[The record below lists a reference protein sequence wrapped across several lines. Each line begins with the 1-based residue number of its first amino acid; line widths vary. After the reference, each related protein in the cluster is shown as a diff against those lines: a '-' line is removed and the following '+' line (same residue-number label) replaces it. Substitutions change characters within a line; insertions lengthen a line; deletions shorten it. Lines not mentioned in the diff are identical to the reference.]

1 MKRTLQN
8 KNLAT
13 FVASLAAFLFVFLFG
28 ACTEESFI
36 KGEPETPEQPE
47 TPVAGDTI
55 ASFSDFRLNEEA
67 WVYSNGLAAA
77 DHYFDGYVEYKVKD
91 QVVKTD
97 LIDHENAPMRIS
109 WEPIA
114 ETTSAS
120 AEKMYLGQASGEAK
134 NTESHTNQKVSFKK
148 YEREC
153 TLKFVGMEVIL
164 TGSWY
169 EASLGNNGNVVA
181 CRYDSTTIA
190 TQVMDTVKVDGN
202 KVEIE
207 MNGQKYNRLNV
218 TAKALNHFTDLPAGT
233 NHSEQMDIEYSVLV
247 PVVFVPGEKFYE
259 GSIAGSGSYVKASE
273 ESYRSSL
280 ELKHIFTQDGKQ
292 LTEQETVSGIATV
305 KTWVEGDNNPKIWS
319 SSNIGNPSVSVNE
332 TVSDLYQKDG
342 YIYAKKYTTVWS
354 YTWTDANTGESFR
367 KEIHSEVERLYYR
380 REAGKEVAMPFGET
394 SSSYAGFN
402 AGAAV
407 IKTQNGKEYEAYSG
421 QISFNGNHKSTT
433 GNVND
438 AISGLK
444 ASQEIWVEVVKE
456 EDKFIGFDKEI
467 IKGDNNNDSK
477 IIIVEHWSVSGDKTL
492 TFTQSANYSFAVSEQ
507 QRVFGEAL
515 AFVSGPAKSTNAT
528 EFNEVKENQFV
539 RTVTTV
545 TSVSFNP
552 TCEVKAIAKATEAY
566 IEYRGKKINF
576 EFAEAT
582 VSYEGIN
589 NPTVTEVEAEK
600 KYTRRSYE
608 VSFAHSV
615 LGTKKASVLV
625 DEEIIDEPSQDEPT
639 TDEPTTDEPTTD
651 EPTTDEPT
659 PEDPVEEIPA
669 ITVPSEWGNI
679 DIAKTKAYGTI
690 SVAWE
695 LQGNG
700 TFMPIYSGTVI
711 TSKGI
716 VSFRNGYE
724 QFTPMN
730 TASISDK
737 VGNAWDGSRLYPSY
751 IEVDRSG
758 ANISWSYISVVDGS
772 LLTDVNSSKMTVV
785 GGIDIEKPFV
795 AEGGNAS
802 VYTFTENGNVVRVV
816 VTFNGVIFNEVFAK

>member
-1 MKRTLQN
+1 MTN
-8 KNLAT
+8 IM
-13 FVASLAAFLFVFLFG
+13 SLAAILFFVFG
-28 ACTEESFI
+28 AVSCTEEHFI
-36 KGEPETPEQPE
+36 VGEEPTIEQPDE

-55 ASFSDFRLNEEA
+55 LSFSDFKLNEGDWA
-67 WVYSNGLAAA
+67 YSNGLAAA

-97 LIDHENAPMRIS
+97 LIEHENAPMRIT

-114 ETTSAS
+114 ETPAAS
-120 AEKMYLGQASGEAK
+120 AEKMYLGQSASEAK
-134 NTESHTNQKVSFKK
+134 FIEAHTNQKVNFSK

-153 TLKFVGMEVIL
+153 KLSFVGMEVTL

-169 EASLGNNGNVVA
+169 EASLGSSNVVA
-181 CRYDSTTIA
+181 CRYDSTTVA
-190 TQVMDTVKVDGN
+190 TQVSDTVKVDGV
-202 KVEIE
+202 KVEIDL
-207 MNGQKYNRLNV
+207 NGQKYNRVVV
-218 TAKALNHFTDLPAGT
+218 TAKAENHFTDLPANT
-233 NHSEQMDIEYSVLV
+233 THSEEMDIQYSVLV
-247 PVVFVPGEKFYE
+247 PVIFVPGEKFYE
-259 GSIAGSGSYVKASE
+259 GSIAGNGSYTKASE

-507 QRVFGEAL
+507 QRVFGENL
-515 AFVSGPAKSTNAT
+515 SFVSGLSKSTDNPK
-528 EFNEVKENQFV
+528 FNEVKEGQFA
-539 RTVTTV
+539 RTI
-545 TSVSFNP
+545 TSTYVAKFNL
-552 TCEVKAIAKATEAY
+552 CEVKAIAKATEAY
-566 IEYRGKKINF
+566 VEYRNEKIYF
-576 EFAEAT
+576 EFAEASVEYKGT
-582 VSYEGIN
+582 S
-589 NPTVTEVEAEK
+589 NPTVTEVEADGK
-600 KYTRRSYE
+600 KYIRRSYE
-608 VSFAHSV
+608 VSFSHNL
-615 LGTKKASVLV
+615 LGEKKASVLV
-625 DEEIIDEPSQDEPT
+625 DEVIIDEPTVDEPT

-651 EPTTDEPT
+651 EPSQDDPTQDEPSQD
-659 PEDPVEEIPA
+659 EPVEEIPA
-669 ITVPSEWGNI
+669 ITIPDEWGTI

-695 LQGNG
+695 LQSNG
-700 TFMPIYSGTVI
+700 SFMPIYSGTVI

-724 QFTPMN
+724 QFTSMN

-737 VGNAWDGSRLYPSY
+737 VGNAWDGSKLYPAY

-758 ANISWSYISVVDGS
+758 NISWSYISVVDGS

-785 GGIDIEKPFV
+785 GGIDLNNPFV
-795 AEGGNAS
+795 ANGGNAS

-816 VTFNGVIFNEVFAK
+816 VTFNGILFNEVFAK

>member
-1 MKRTLQN
+1 MTIRL
-8 KNLAT
+8 
-13 FVASLAAFLFVFLFG
+13 VVVLFVILFG
-28 ACTEESFI
+28 ATACTEEHFI
-36 KGEPETPEQPE
+36 SGEEPETPEQPE
-47 TPVAGDTI
+47 VPVAGDTI
-55 ASFSDFRLNEEA
+55 ASFSDFKLNEEA
-67 WVYSNGLAAA
+67 WSYSNGLAAA
-77 DHYFDGYVEYKVKD
+77 DHYFDGYVEYKVDDK
-91 QVVKTD
+91 VVKSD

-114 ETTSAS
+114 ETTATS
-120 AEKMYLGQASGEAK
+120 AEKMYLGYSVSEAK
-134 NTESHTNQKVSFKK
+134 NTESHTNQKVNFKK

-153 TLKFVGMEVIL
+153 KLSFVGMEVTL

-169 EASLGNNGNVVA
+169 EASLGTSNVVA
-181 CRYDSTTIA
+181 CRYDSTTVA
-190 TQVMDTVKVDGN
+190 TQKADTLKVNGEKIEIDLDG
-202 KVEIE
+202 K
-207 MNGQKYNRLNV
+207 KYNRVVV
-218 TAKALNHFTDLPAGT
+218 TAKAENHFTDLPAGT
-233 NHSEQMDIEYSVLV
+233 THSEQMDIEYSVLV

-259 GSIAGSGSYVKASE
+259 GSIAGNGSYTKASE
-273 ESYRSSL
+273 ESYCSSL

-305 KTWVEGDNNPKIWS
+305 KTWVEEAGPKMIVPTIQ
-319 SSNIGNPSVSVNE
+319 IGNPTVSVSEN
-332 TVSDLYQKDG
+332 SSNLYKKEG
-342 YIYAKKYTTVWS
+342 YIYAKMYKTTWT
-354 YTWTDANTGESFR
+354 YTWSNGFSKR
-367 KEIHSEVERLYYR
+367 VYSEVERLYYM
-380 REAGKEVAMPFGET
+380 REEGKAVAMPYGET
-394 SSSYAGFN
+394 STSFSNFN
-402 AGAAV
+402 AGNSVEKSENDKKYDAYP
-407 IKTQNGKEYEAYSG
+407 NGVV
-421 QISFNGNHKSTT
+421 SFTGAHKSST

-438 AISGLK
+438 AIAGLEV
-444 ASQEIWVEVVKE
+444 AQEFWVAKE
-456 EDKFIGFDKEI
+456 EVKDEFIDFDKEI
-467 IKGDNNNDSK
+467 IAGSK
-477 IIIVEHWSVSGDKTL
+477 DKDAQIIIIEHWSISGDKEIVY
-492 TFTQSANYSFAVSEQ
+492 TQSANYTFSVSEQ

-539 RTVTTV
+539 RTVTTI
-545 TSVSFNP
+545 TSVNFNP

-566 IEYRGKKINF
+566 IEYRGEKIYF
-576 EFAEAT
+576 KFAEAT
-582 VSYEGIN
+582 VEYKGIN
-589 NPTVTEVEAEK
+589 NPTATEVEAEK

-625 DEEIIDEPSQDEPT
+625 DEEIIDEPSQDDPTQDDPTQDDPTQDDPTQDEPSQDEPSV
-639 TDEPTTDEPTTD
+639 DEPTVDEPVV
-651 EPTTDEPT
+651 ET
-659 PEDPVEEIPA
+659 PE
-669 ITVPSEWGNI
+669 ITIPSEWGNI

-695 LQGNG
+695 LQSNG

-724 QFTPMN
+724 QFTAMN

-758 ANISWSYISVVDGS
+758 NISWSYISVVNGS

-785 GGIDIEKPFV
+785 GGIDLNNPFV
-795 AEGGNAS
+795 ANGGNAS
-802 VYTFTENGNVVRVV
+802 VYTFSENGNTVRVV